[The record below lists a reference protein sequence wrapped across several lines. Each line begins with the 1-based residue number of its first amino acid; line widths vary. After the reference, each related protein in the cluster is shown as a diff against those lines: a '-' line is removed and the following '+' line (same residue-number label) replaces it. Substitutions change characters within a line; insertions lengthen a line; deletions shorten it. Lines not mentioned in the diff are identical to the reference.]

1 MPPRVL
7 AAVALLACSA
17 PAVAAAEGAG
27 QGGFPCVGT
36 WRGLGQ
42 TTGYAT
48 QWTIDMR
55 VTAPRA
61 DGDCGTIEY
70 TSPTC
75 GGRMLDCRVENGL
88 VHAREHY
95 THTDGNCAPAG
106 RLELSCTGDRMQ
118 WAWVGW
124 EVARSTLTRVDAVP
138 APPPTS
144 VAEVPAPPAPV
155 VLPPAPL
162 VPPPASERP
171 RERDP
176 LGCGCSA
183 PGRPAPLPLGLLIA
197 LTSGSLWRR
206 AAAAR
211 AARARRGA
219 RAG

>member
-1 MPPRVL
+1 MRARVL
-7 AAVALLACSA
+7 ASLVLLSSLA
-17 PAVAAAEGAG
+17 PAAAAAEGAG

-55 VTAPRA
+55 VTAPGA
-61 DGDCGTIEY
+61 DGACGTIEY

-106 RLELSCTGDRMQ
+106 RLEFSCTGDRMQ

-124 EVARSTLTRVDAVP
+124 EVARSTLARVDAVP
-138 APPPTS
+138 APPPS
-144 VAEVPAPPAPV
+144 VAEVPAPPSPV
-155 VLPPAPL
+155 PPSPL

-171 RERDP
+171 SERDP

-183 PGRPAPLPLGLLIA
+183 PGRPAPLPLALLIA

-211 AARARRGA
+211 AARRRRGA